1 MPNYCKIALF
11 LALFVSGWLQFP
23 GSANPSGS
31 EDEDGWAVDVKR
43 MKGTQ
48 IIQIMCDAN
57 LDGEIDG
64 IVLCDGLG
72 NEGIRTLVD
81 SDFDGKF
88 DMQSFEINDAQHR
101 LKSIYHD
108 LNYDGVLDLTMKYPQ
123 RGNFIHYG
131 GEWVTVK
138 IKTETDYDPLKA
150 RALDYVRGLKK
161 AAYEI
166 ERDGEKVKLRFDN
179 EKGFVESQ

>member
-1 MPNYCKIALF
+1 MPNYCKIGLF
-11 LALFVSGWLQFP
+11 LALFVWGWLQFP

-48 IIQIMCDAN
+48 IIEIMCDAN

-64 IVLCDGLG
+64 ICLCDRLG
-72 NEGIRTLVD
+72 AEGIRTLVD

-88 DMQSFEINDAQHR
+88 DMQSFDINDAQHR
-101 LKSIYHD
+101 LKSFYFD
-108 LNYDGVLDLTMKYPQ
+108 LNYDGVLDLTTNRARENSIY
-123 RGNFIHYG
+123 YE
-131 GEWVTVK
+131 GEWVRVR

-150 RALDYVRGLKK
+150 KALDSMRGLKK

-166 ERDGEKVKLRFDN
+166 EQDGKKIILHFDHD
-179 EKGFVESQ
+179 KGFVKTQ

>member
-1 MPNYCKIALF
+1 MPNYCKMALI

-48 IIQIMCDAN
+48 IIEIMCDAN
-57 LDGEIDG
+57 LDGKIDG
-64 IVLCDGLG
+64 IVLADGRG
-72 NEGIRTLVD
+72 AEGIRTLVD

-88 DMQSFEINDAQHR
+88 DMQSFDINDAQHR
-101 LKSIYHD
+101 RKSIYHD
-108 LNYDGVLDLTMKYPQ
+108 LNYDGLLDLTANRARENSIYYEGK
-123 RGNFIHYG
+123 
-131 GEWVTVK
+131 WVRVR
-138 IKTETDYDPLKA
+138 IKTDDDPLKA
-150 RALDYVRGLKK
+150 RALDYARALKK

-166 ERDGEKVKLRFDN
+166 EQNGKKIILHFDHD
-179 EKGFVESQ
+179 KGFVKTQ